1 MTAGLKG
8 FSLWKVGGKAADV
21 ADISEESDWFTGE
34 HSHVWLAW
42 QLWLAI
48 CTWARRS
55 LIVFQ
60 VT

>member
-34 HSHVWLAW
+34 HSHV
-42 QLWLAI
+42 
-48 CTWARRS
+48 
-55 LIVFQ
+55 
-60 VT
+60 